1 MKQLLVLSAL
11 LATAANSAPA
21 CGFYS
26 PRVFIITAHYVL
38 HQGERTF
45 ALTDHRDV
53 PADGWSMIAPQSY
66 DAAQIADAPAVQPM
80 TLTLLGDGAPETVTT
95 TKRVFLKGEFDRH
108 EPMGAVEL
116 ATGDKHFAIAVSGK
130 HVDLAFAKLE
140 RGTWTADDAKWLA
153 DNKIDW
159 TLADVEHLGNL
170 DTFSAYSDGEEQTVV
185 RRAGVLLG
193 QFAGRPVG
201 RLDADGQQFML
212 IEHGGD
218 VRSIY
223 I

>member
-11 LATAANSAPA
+11 LATAAQSSAPA

-53 PADGWSMIAPQSY
+53 PADGWGMIAPQSY
-66 DAAQIADAPAVQPM
+66 DATQIADAPAVAPM

-95 TKRVFLKGEFDRH
+95 TKRVFLKSEFDRH

-116 ATGDKHFAIAVSGK
+116 APGDSRFAIAVSGK
-130 HVDLAFAKLE
+130 HVDMAFAKPSRAA
-140 RGTWTADDAKWLA
+140 RGPPTTRRGSPTTRSAGAKLMWS
-153 DNKIDW
+153 
-159 TLADVEHLGNL
+159 T
-170 DTFSAYSDGEEQTVV
+170 SATST
-185 RRAGVLLG
+185 RSAPTSTTRS
-193 QFAGRPVG
+193 RP
-201 RLDADGQQFML
+201 
-212 IEHGGD
+212 
-218 VRSIY
+218 
-223 I
+223 